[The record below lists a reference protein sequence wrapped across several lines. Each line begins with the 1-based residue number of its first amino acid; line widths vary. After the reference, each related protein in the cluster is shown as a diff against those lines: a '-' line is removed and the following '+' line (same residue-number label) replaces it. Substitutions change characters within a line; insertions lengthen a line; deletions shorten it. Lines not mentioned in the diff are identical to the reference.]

1 MFSDFKVNS
10 LIVLIDCKINYS
22 PLLECHDIIKNVYN
36 VCSSV
41 VLIEKI
47 FSIHSYQVWTCFY
60 NTKFIELVFYRSQ
73 LIDNFQSGY
82 IKIICI

>member
-10 LIVLIDCKINYS
+10 LITLIDCEIIYS
-22 PLLECHDIIKNVYN
+22 PLLDCHDIIKNVYN

-41 VLIEKI
+41 ILIEKI
-47 FSIHSYQVWTCFY
+47 FSIHSYQVWKCFY
-60 NTKFIELVFYRSQ
+60 NTEFIELVFYRSQ